1 MNFRDNDIIFLLG
14 AGASADAGIPVSK
27 KMVEDIEIYI
37 NSGKWKKYKDLYYLI
52 KSGVQYSA
60 GLSGKSTNFN
70 IEILLF
76 VLEELIQKEN
86 HLLYPFIG
94 SWNVKFNEVIKDN
107 FDLIKDFQT
116 EIKQELQ
123 RWVIPR
129 DYRNA
134 DYFKHYKRLKDEL
147 NFPLRVF
154 TLNYDRCIEE
164 NCNRNGSEFLIERGF
179 EEEETNRL
187 WNYKRFDEVTPDTE
201 PDIYLYKLHG
211 SIDWERDEETK
222 VVSCIDGTPSI
233 PDLIFGTQNK
243 LQFADPYL
251 YLFSAFRFHTLKA
264 KLIICVGY
272 SFSDGH
278 INGLISQALKQ
289 NGASKILVATYDV
302 RKQVDIKK
310 EIIEILKVEELQI
323 EIQKTKA
330 KEFFE
335 NELTTEKLLTL
346 FPNDIE
352 DEDVL

>member
-1 MNFRDNDIIFLLG
+1 MNFRDSDIIFLLG
-14 AGASADAGIPVSK
+14 AGASADAGIPVSR
-27 KMVEDIEIYI
+27 KMVDDIEDYI

-60 GLSGKSTNFN
+60 GLSGKSSNFN
-70 IEILLF
+70 IEVLLF

-134 DYFKHYKRLKDEL
+134 DYFKNYKRLKDEL
-147 NFPLRVF
+147 TFPLRVF

-164 NCNRNGSEFLIERGF
+164 NCNRTGFKFSIERGF

-187 WNYKRFDEVTPDTE
+187 WNYKRFDEVSPDTE

-222 VVSCIDGTPSI
+222 VVSCIDGTPSK

-264 KLIICVGY
+264 KLIICIGY
-272 SFSDGH
+272 SFSDEH

-289 NGASKILVATYDV
+289 NKTSKLLIATFDY
-302 RKQVDIKK
+302 RKPVEIKK
-310 EIIEILKVEELQI
+310 EVIEKLKVEENQI

-330 KEFFE
+330 KDFFE
-335 NELTTEKLLTL
+335 AELTTEKLLNL
-346 FPNDIE
+346 FPNDTE
-352 DEDVL
+352 SEEVL

>member
-14 AGASADAGIPVSK
+14 AGASADAGIPVSRQ
-27 KMVEDIEIYI
+27 MVDDIEAAI
-37 NSGKWKKYKDLYYLI
+37 NSNEWRKYKDLYYLI

-60 GLSGKSTNFN
+60 GLSGKTINFN

-76 VLEELIQKEN
+76 VLEELLQKDN

-107 FDLIKDFQT
+107 FDLISDFQI
-116 EIKQELQ
+116 EIKQKLQ
-123 RWVIPR
+123 RWVTPR
-129 DYRNA
+129 DYREA
-134 DYFKHYKRLKDEL
+134 DYFKNYKRLKNEL
-147 NFPLRVF
+147 NFPIRIF

-164 NCNRNGSEFLIERGF
+164 NSKRKGYEFSIERGF

-222 VVSCIDGTPSI
+222 VVSCIDGSPSK

-264 KLIICVGY
+264 KLIICIGY
-272 SFSDGH
+272 SFSDEH

-289 NGASKILVATYDV
+289 NKTSKLLVATSDY
-302 RKQVDIKK
+302 RKPVEIKK
-310 EIIEILKVEELQI
+310 EVIETLKVEVNQI
-323 EIQKTKA
+323 EIQKTNA
-330 KEFFE
+330 KDFFE
-335 NELTTEKLLTL
+335 TELTTVKLLNL
-346 FPNDIE
+346 FPNDTE
-352 DEDVL
+352 SEEVL

>member
-14 AGASADAGIPVSK
+14 AGASADAGIPVSQ
-27 KMVEDIEIYI
+27 KMVDDIENSI
-37 NSGKWKKYKDLYYLI
+37 NSEEWKKYKDLYYLI

-60 GLSGKSTNFN
+60 GLSGKTVNFN
-70 IEILLF
+70 IETLLF

-107 FDLIKDFQT
+107 FDLIKDFQI
-116 EIKQELQ
+116 EIKQKLQ
-123 RWVIPR
+123 RWVTPR
-129 DYRNA
+129 DYRKA
-134 DYFKHYKRLKDEL
+134 DYFKNLKRLKDEL
-147 NFPLRVF
+147 TFPLRVF

-164 NCNRNGSEFLIERGF
+164 NNSRNDYEFSIERGF
-179 EEEETNRL
+179 EEEDANRL
-187 WNYKRFDEVTPDTE
+187 WNYKRFDEVSPETE

-222 VVSCIDGTPSI
+222 VVSCIDGTPSKA
-233 PDLIFGTQNK
+233 DLIFGTQNK

-272 SFSDGH
+272 SFSDDH

-289 NGASKILVATYDV
+289 NTLSKLLIATYDS
-302 RKQVDIKK
+302 RKQNDLKK
-310 EIIEILKVEELQI
+310 EVIDILKVEESQI
-323 EIQKTKA
+323 EIRKTKA

-335 NELTTEKLLTL
+335 EDLKTEKLLTL
-346 FPNDIE
+346 FPIGNE
-352 DEDVL
+352 DEDIL

>member
-1 MNFRDNDIIFLLG
+1 MNFRDDDIIFLIG
-14 AGASADAGIPVSK
+14 AGASADAGIPVSSE
-27 KMVEDIEIYI
+27 MVNEIEEAI
-37 NSGKWKKYKDLYYLI
+37 NSNKWYKYKDLYYLI

-60 GLSGKSTNFN
+60 GLSGKTANFN
-70 IEILLF
+70 IETLLF

-94 SWNVKFNEVIKDN
+94 SWNVKFNEIIKDN

-116 EIKQELQ
+116 EIKQKLQ
-123 RWVIPR
+123 RWVIPKA
-129 DYRNA
+129 YRKA
-134 DYFKHYKRLKDEL
+134 DYFKHFKHLKTEL
-147 NFPLRVF
+147 TFPLRVF

-164 NCNRNGSEFLIERGF
+164 NNNRKGFEFTIERGF

-222 VVSCIDGTPSI
+222 VVSCIDGTPSK

-251 YLFSAFRFHTLKA
+251 FLFSAFRFHTLKA
-264 KLIICVGY
+264 KLIICIGY
-272 SFSDGH
+272 SFSDEH

-289 NGASKILVATYDV
+289 KDNSKILIVKYSND
-302 RKQVDIKK
+302 KK
-310 EIIEILKVEELQI
+310 EDVIDVLKVNENQV
-323 EIQKTKA
+323 EIIQSSA
-330 KEFFE
+330 KDFFE
-335 NELTTEKLLTL
+335 NQLTREFLISL
-346 FPNDIE
+346 FPKESE
-352 DEDVL
+352 DDEIL